1 MLLNFF
7 YALRAA
13 RLPVSVKEYLTLL
26 ESLKAGLIEP
36 SIDAFYYLA
45 RMTLV
50 KDEQYFDKFD
60 QAFGAY
66 FHGVSALP
74 SDAFEIP
81 RECLDKRFERALSA
95 EEKARIEAMGGLDKL
110 MERLKQLL
118 DEQKSRHEGG
128 NKWIGTGG
136 TSPFGHGG
144 YNPEGVR
151 IGGPSNGN
159 RTAVKVWEVCA
170 YRDYDD

>member
-13 RLPVSVKEYLTLL
+13 KLPVSVKEYLTLL
-26 ESLKAGLIEP
+26 ESLKAGLIAP

-74 SDAFEIP
+74 SDAFDIP
-81 RECLDKRFERALSA
+81 LDWLEKRLERELSD
-95 EEKARIEAMGGLDKL
+95 EEKAQIEAMGGLDKL

-118 DEQKSRHEGG
+118 DEQKERPRSSTCPARSAAPRRTRAGSTCG
-128 NKWIGTGG
+128 WC
-136 TSPFGHGG
+136 
-144 YNPEGVR
+144 
-151 IGGPSNGN
+151 PSA
-159 RTAVKVWEVCA
+159 TTT
-170 YRDYDD
+170 

>member
-81 RECLDKRFERALSA
+81 REWLYKRFERALSA
-95 EEKARIEAMGGLDKL
+95 
-110 MERLKQLL
+110 
-118 DEQKSRHEGG
+118 
-128 NKWIGTGG
+128 
-136 TSPFGHGG
+136 
-144 YNPEGVR
+144 
-151 IGGPSNGN
+151 
-159 RTAVKVWEVCA
+159 
-170 YRDYDD
+170 